1 LQGSA
6 DGLQSRVAKQSLS
19 GQRTWFAPLGQSKI
33 TTEWPAMGG
42 QDAMMGWAA
51 DGKRGLALVLGQ
63 GFVDRLESALPEQ
76 LATGGS

>member
-1 LQGSA
+1 MPRSA
-6 DGLQSRVAKQSLS
+6 RARSPQNDA
-19 GQRTWFAPLGQSKI
+19 
-33 TTEWPAMGG
+33 AMGG

-63 GFVDRLESALPEQ
+63 GFVDRLESALSEQ

>member
-1 LQGSA
+1 
-6 DGLQSRVAKQSLS
+6 
-19 GQRTWFAPLGQSKI
+19 
-33 TTEWPAMGG
+33 MGG

-76 LATGGS
+76 LATGG